1 MKRSLVLA
9 LVFLFLSV
17 TLSLACPTKEALKT
31 ALKGLFANQPFE
43 ITEVKP
49 TEVKG
54 ICEVIITSRGQKK
67 LTYVDESGKYLIV
80 GRLINIAQKRDLT
93 RERIAELNRLKP
105 EQLKELDKLVAFSLG
120 KGPVVYL
127 VVDPD
132 CPHCKRAEK
141 TILSL
146 AKEGKLTVK
155 VILFPLESLHP
166 NAKAKAIALICDK
179 KGLEDLIAGYEG
191 TQCEEG
197 KTKVEAAIKTLPQF
211 GIRATP
217 TYIFSDGRVMSGVL
231 DAQRLLSMIQSK
243 EQSKDQSKKQKK

>member
-1 MKRSLVLA
+1 MKKSFLLA
-9 LVFLFLSV
+9 FVFLFLGV
-17 TLSLACPTKEALKT
+17 TASLACPTPEAIKT
-31 ALKGLFANQPFE
+31 ALKGLFGNQPFE

-93 RERIAELNRLKP
+93 RERIAELNRLSP
-105 EQLKELDKLVAFSLG
+105 EQLKELDKLVAFTLG

-132 CPHCKRAEK
+132 CPHCKHAEK
-141 TILSL
+141 IILSL
-146 AKEGKLTVK
+146 AKEGKVTVK

-166 NAKAKAIALICDK
+166 KAKGKAISLICDK
-179 KGLEDLIAGYEG
+179 KGLEELIAGYEG
-191 TQCEEG
+191 NQCEEG
-197 KTKVEAAIKTLPQF
+197 KKKVEATIQTLPRF

-217 TYIFSDGRVMSGVL
+217 TYIFNDGRVMSGVL
-231 DAQRLLSMIQSK
+231 DAQRLQSMLK
-243 EQSKDQSKKQKK
+243 TKK